1 MTWLEDEAFTEM
13 YERGGFMISADASLT
28 LLAGST
34 LGGGMPQCI
43 LGVLVWWSNEFA
55 GSTLWHES

>member
-1 MTWLEDEAFTEM
+1 MTWLEDQAFTEM

-34 LGGGMPQCI
+34 LGGGMSI
-43 LGVLVWWSNEFA
+43 GMSEASVVSLEKRFEASLI
-55 GSTLWHES
+55 